1 MAKSERR
8 NLGMTQNSEH
18 FRIFQSHMRHKR
30 SEHTIKNMLKNTDCN
45 VQARRKQ
52 HVMAKNGPI
61 VYFEDL
67 RGPRDNDENAGY
79 MIVVMW
85 ILASGKRTY
94 Y

>member
-1 MAKSERR
+1 
-8 NLGMTQNSEH
+8 MTQNSEH

-61 VYFEDL
+61 VYYGTSPFL
-67 RGPRDNDENAGY
+67 
-79 MIVVMW
+79 M
-85 ILASGKRTY
+85 GKFTISMAIFNSKTLNYQRVAARKCSFNGFKEC
-94 Y
+94 